1 MLSEGGVEYVLTY
14 LTVFINTFLFF
25 LMFTLKYVC
34 STKKCHKQLIN
45 NLIFGVYTVQ
55 HGTGYQ
61 TFPNFSCYRTV
72 KGTFDTVTDLLGR
85 YPRLARRVILN
96 NYPTAE
102 RKEKLNVLVLTNKY
116 FNPGNGVKGKML
128 VIAALHSQEMTPA
141 ETGECC

>member
-1 MLSEGGVEYVLTY
+1 M
-14 LTVFINTFLFF
+14 
-25 LMFTLKYVC
+25 
-34 STKKCHKQLIN
+34 
-45 NLIFGVYTVQ
+45 
-55 HGTGYQ
+55 
-61 TFPNFSCYRTV
+61 
-72 KGTFDTVTDLLGR
+72 VTDLLGR
-85 YPRLARRVILN
+85 YPRLTRRVILN

>member
-1 MLSEGGVEYVLTY
+1 MEYVLTY
-14 LTVFINTFLFF
+14 LTVFMNTFCFF
-25 LMFTLKYVC
+25 SCSLKN
-34 STKKCHKQLIN
+34 SMLNKKCHKQLIH
-45 NLIFGVYTVQ
+45 NLIFGVHTVQ

-85 YPRLARRVILN
+85 YPRLTRRVILN

-102 RKEKLNVLVLTNKY
+102 WKEKLNVLVLTNKY

>member
-1 MLSEGGVEYVLTY
+1 MFDLFDSVHEHFFVFSHVHFKICML
-14 LTVFINTFLFF
+14 N
-25 LMFTLKYVC
+25 
-34 STKKCHKQLIN
+34 KKCHKQLIN
-45 NLIFGVYTVQ
+45 NLIFGIYTVQ

-85 YPRLARRVILN
+85 YPRLTRRVILN